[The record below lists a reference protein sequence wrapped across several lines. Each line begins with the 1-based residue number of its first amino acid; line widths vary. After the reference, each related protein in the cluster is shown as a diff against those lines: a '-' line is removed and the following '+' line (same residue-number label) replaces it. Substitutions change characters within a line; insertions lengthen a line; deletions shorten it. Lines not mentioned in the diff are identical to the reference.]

1 MIGQM
6 RVAGPDRFEEVYAY
20 LKGIRQP
27 LFGEAFQWDDMVI
40 CHDRNGI
47 ELIIRIEIRKKERL
61 SPG

>member
-1 MIGQM
+1 M

-27 LFGEAFQWDDMVI
+27 LFGPKLFQWDDMVI